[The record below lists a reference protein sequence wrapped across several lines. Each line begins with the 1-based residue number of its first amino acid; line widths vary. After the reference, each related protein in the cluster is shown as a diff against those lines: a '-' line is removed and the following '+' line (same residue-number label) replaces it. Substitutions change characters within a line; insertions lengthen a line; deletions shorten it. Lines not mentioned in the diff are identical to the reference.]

1 MRSALSIVAL
11 SGCLAAP
18 ADPPADPAVGAD
30 ASVFQP
36 GCASGSTLDLVYVD
50 AMTILPS
57 GSTTQVNGDGFA
69 VFANPSED
77 TVLLAD
83 LAFDLVATAPG
94 TQVSVT
100 MDGGEGLLQLGPGE
114 AKGVLGE
121 EESAVVRGALTET
134 WADTTRP
141 ELATVFQVIDSR
153 ELEWVA
159 EGQGAIG
166 LQVRAGDYLF
176 SIEVTLV
183 VDRESPEGTPLS
195 AARATATC
203 P

>member
-1 MRSALSIVAL
+1 VRFALSIMAL

-18 ADPPADPAVGAD
+18 TDPPADPAVGAD
-30 ASVFQP
+30 ASAFQP

-83 LAFDLVATAPG
+83 LAVEVDDIVPG
-94 TQVSVT
+94 IQVSVT
-100 MDGGEGLLQLGPGE
+100 MDGGEGLLQLRPGE
-114 AKGVLGE
+114 AKGALGE
-121 EESAVVRGALTET
+121 DESAVVRSVLTET

-141 ELATVFQVIDSR
+141 TLNTVIQLIDSQ
-153 ELEWVA
+153 ELEWVD
-159 EGQGAIG
+159 EGQGA
-166 LQVRAGDYLF
+166 VAMRVWAGDYLF
-176 SIEVTLV
+176 SIEVTLA
-183 VDRESPEGTPLS
+183 VDGESPVGTPLS